1 MRNNIEKFGTSAGK
15 IWRILSTKESLNKKK
30 IIEKTKLN
38 NKDFYVGLGWLAREN
53 KIFREK
59 KNYYK
64 LDETNLTS
72 EIGKIAGRIWKII
85 DIWEEVDITSIKNLS
100 GVDDNQIYSGLGW
113 LAREDKIYL
122 TNNQKFKLKK

>member
-15 IWRILSTKESLNKKK
+15 IWRILSTKGSLTKKR
-30 IIEKTKLN
+30 IIEQTKLN
-38 NKDFYVGLGWLAREN
+38 NKDFYLGLGWLAREN
-53 KIFREK
+53 KIFREN
-59 KNYYK
+59 KNNYK

-100 GVDDNQIYSGLGW
+100 GVDDNKIYSGLGW

-122 TNNQKFKLKK
+122 TDNQKFKLKK